1 MVPSGETLRTLRRSI
16 HPSAWKKNSANFA
29 CIAFSEVGL
38 SGRRDNLQCAIMSV
52 ERANPSGSKRVGKE
66 DVVLQR
72 TVTSVDGTL
81 IAYWRSGDGPPLVL
95 VHGSFDDHNVWAPVL
110 PAFEERFTVYAV
122 DRRGRGGSGDGTGHS
137 LESEA
142 ADIAEVVESIGGQ
155 EVNLLGHSYGGV
167 CALEAARRTTHVR
180 RLVLYE
186 PAVPAG
192 IAFFPPGVIDRI
204 ETLVGEGEREEAGTV
219 FARDVAKLPPDV
231 LDFLREDPSWQAS
244 VAAAHTLPREMR
256 AVEGYVLD
264 PALLRGLETPTLLL
278 LGGDTLPSVKAAAE
292 AVDEALANCRIVVM
306 PGQGHVAMNT
316 GTELFTSEVLRFLT
330 AE

>member
-1 MVPSGETLRTLRRSI
+1 MLQQTVA
-16 HPSAWKKNSANFA
+16 SA
-29 CIAFSEVGL
+29 
-38 SGRRDNLQCAIMSV
+38 
-52 ERANPSGSKRVGKE
+52 
-66 DVVLQR
+66 
-72 TVTSVDGTL
+72 DGTP

-142 ADIAEVVESIGGQ
+142 ADIAEVVESIGSQ
-155 EVNLLGHSYGGV
+155 EEVNLLGHSYGGV
-167 CALEAARRTTHVR
+167 CALEAARRATNVR

-204 ETLVGEGEREEAGTV
+204 ERLVEDGKREEAGTV
-219 FARDVAKLPPDV
+219 FVRDVAKLPPDV
-231 LDFLREDPSWQAS
+231 LDLLRDDPSWPAS

-264 PALLRGLETPTLLL
+264 LARLRGLETPTLVL
-278 LGGDTLPSVKAAAE
+278 LGGDTLPSIKAAAE
-292 AVDEALANCRIVVM
+292 AVDEALPNSRMVVM

-316 GTELFTSEVLRFLT
+316 GIELFTTEVLRFLT

>member
-1 MVPSGETLRTLRRSI
+1 
-16 HPSAWKKNSANFA
+16 
-29 CIAFSEVGL
+29 
-38 SGRRDNLQCAIMSV
+38 
-52 ERANPSGSKRVGKE
+52 VGKE
-66 DVVLQR
+66 DVMSQQ
-72 TVTSVDGTL
+72 TVASADGTP

-95 VHGSFDDHNVWAPVL
+95 VHGSFDDHNVWTPVL
-110 PAFEERFTVYAV
+110 PAFEERFTVYGV

-142 ADIAEVVESIGGQ
+142 ADIVEVVEAIGSQ
-155 EVNLLGHSYGGV
+155 EGVNLLGHSYGGV

-204 ETLVGEGEREEAGTV
+204 EKLVGEGKPEEAGTV
-219 FARDVAKLPPDV
+219 FVSDVAKLPPDV
-231 LDFLREDPSWQAS
+231 LDLLRDDPSWPAS

-264 PALLRGLETPTLLL
+264 PARLRGLQTPTLVL

-292 AVDEALANCRIVVM
+292 AVDEALPNSRMVVM

-316 GTELFTSEVLRFLT
+316 GIELFTTEVLRFLM

>member
-1 MVPSGETLRTLRRSI
+1 
-16 HPSAWKKNSANFA
+16 
-29 CIAFSEVGL
+29 
-38 SGRRDNLQCAIMSV
+38 MS
-52 ERANPSGSKRVGKE
+52 
-66 DVVLQR
+66 QQ
-72 TVTSVDGTL
+72 TVTSADGTP

-95 VHGSFDDHNVWAPVL
+95 VHGGFDDHNVWAPVL

-142 ADIAEVVESIGGQ
+142 ADIAEVVESIGSQ
-155 EVNLLGHSYGGV
+155 EEEVNLLGHSYGGV

-204 ETLVGEGEREEAGTV
+204 EKLVGEGKREEAGTV
-219 FARDVAKLPPDV
+219 FARDVAKLPPAV
-231 LDFLREDPSWQAS
+231 LDLLREDPSWPAS

-264 PALLRGLETPTLLL
+264 PVRLRNLETPTLLL
-278 LGGDTLPSVKAAAE
+278 LGGDSPPSIKAAAE
-292 AVDEALANCRIVVM
+292 AVDEALPNSRMVVM
-306 PGQGHVAMNT
+306 PGQEHVAMNT
-316 GTELFTSEVLRFLT
+316 GTELFTTEVLRFLA

>member
-1 MVPSGETLRTLRRSI
+1 
-16 HPSAWKKNSANFA
+16 
-29 CIAFSEVGL
+29 
-38 SGRRDNLQCAIMSV
+38 MS
-52 ERANPSGSKRVGKE
+52 
-66 DVVLQR
+66 QQ
-72 TVTSVDGTL
+72 TVTSADGTP

-95 VHGSFDDHNVWAPVL
+95 VHGGFDDHNVWTPVL
-110 PAFEERFTVYAV
+110 PAFEERFTVYTV
-122 DRRGRGGSGDGTGHS
+122 DWRGRGGSGDGTGHS

-142 ADIAEVVESIGGQ
+142 ADIAEVLESIGGQQ

-204 ETLVGEGEREEAGTV
+204 EKLVGEGKREEAGTV
-219 FARDVAKLPPDV
+219 FAREVAKLPPDV

-244 VAAAHTLPREMR
+244 VAAVHTLPREMR

-264 PALLRGLETPTLLL
+264 PARLRDLETPTLLL
-278 LGGDTLPSVKAAAE
+278 LGGDSPPAIKAATE

-316 GTELFTSEVLRFLT
+316 GTELFTTEVLRFLT

>member
-1 MVPSGETLRTLRRSI
+1 
-16 HPSAWKKNSANFA
+16 
-29 CIAFSEVGL
+29 
-38 SGRRDNLQCAIMSV
+38 
-52 ERANPSGSKRVGKE
+52 VGKE
-66 DVVLQR
+66 DVVSQE
-72 TVTSVDGTL
+72 TVASTDGTL
-81 IAYWRSGDGPPLVL
+81 IAYWRSGEGPPLVL

-110 PAFEERFTVYAV
+110 PTFEERFTVYAV

-155 EVNLLGHSYGGV
+155 EEEVNLLGHSYGGV

-204 ETLVGEGEREEAGTV
+204 EKLVGEGKPEEAGTV
-219 FARDVAKLPPDV
+219 FVRDVAKLPPDV
-231 LDFLREDPSWQAS
+231 LDLLRDDPSWPAS

-264 PALLRGLETPTLLL
+264 LARLRGLQAPTLVL
-278 LGGDTLPSVKAAAE
+278 LGGDTLPSIKVAAE
-292 AVDEALANCRIVVM
+292 AVDEALPNSQMVVM

-316 GTELFTSEVLRFLT
+316 GIELFTTEVTRFLT

>member
-1 MVPSGETLRTLRRSI
+1 MLQQTVA
-16 HPSAWKKNSANFA
+16 SA
-29 CIAFSEVGL
+29 
-38 SGRRDNLQCAIMSV
+38 
-52 ERANPSGSKRVGKE
+52 
-66 DVVLQR
+66 
-72 TVTSVDGTL
+72 DGTP
-81 IAYWRSGDGPPLVL
+81 IAYWRSGEGPPLVL

-142 ADIAEVVESIGGQ
+142 ADIVELAESIGGQ
-155 EVNLLGHSYGGV
+155 EINLLGHSYGGV
-167 CALEAARRTTHVR
+167 CALEAARRTTHLR

-204 ETLVGEGEREEAGTV
+204 ERLVEEGKLEEAGTV
-219 FARDVAKLPPDV
+219 FVREVAKLPPDV
-231 LDFLREDPSWQAS
+231 LDLLRDDPSWPAS

-264 PALLRGLETPTLLL
+264 LARLRGLETPTLVL
-278 LGGDTLPSVKAAAE
+278 LGGDTLPSIKAGAE
-292 AVDEALANCRIVVM
+292 AVDEALANSRMVVM

-316 GTELFTSEVLRFLT
+316 GVELFTTEVTRFLT